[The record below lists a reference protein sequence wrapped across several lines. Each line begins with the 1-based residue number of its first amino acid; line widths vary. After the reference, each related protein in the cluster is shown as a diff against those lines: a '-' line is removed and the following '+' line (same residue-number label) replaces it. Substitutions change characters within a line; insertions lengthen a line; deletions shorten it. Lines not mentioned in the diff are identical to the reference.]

1 MAVGSAVLLQPQ
13 TCSPSL
19 TYSRE
24 RFSLR
29 MARRLAAA
37 AAELPFASN
46 APTNH

>member
-19 TYSRE
+19 SYSGE

-29 MARRLAAA
+29 MARRIVAAA
-37 AAELPFASN
+37 DELLFVSTALTSR
-46 APTNH
+46 